1 MKIYLLIPIYNPP
14 KIFQNLLR
22 NINNLKFIYKI
33 IVVNDGSSKIIAN
46 SIFREFQN
54 NSKIKILKH
63 EKNLGK
69 GEALKTGFRYI
80 QKLSSQKDF
89 VFCIDGDGQHSIS
102 DLIKIYDFLINNQN
116 YKIIFGVRNFSFS
129 KTPFRSFLGNKI
141 TYLFFYYIYK
151 YKILDTQT
159 GFRVLSSS
167 LLNGLSNLKGSRY
180 EYESIMLKYFVDN
193 KIDIKQFEISTI
205 YLNNNESSNFNPLKD
220 SYIIYGN
227 LFEYYFIF
235 LIYYLMDTSFFA
247 ILFSLSNNSLFSNFI
262 SSIISFFV
270 STILIYKLYLNTLI
284 NKFIF
289 FIFVNLILISI
300 LFIKYDYSYFN
311 ILIKI
316 LFGAIFIYISTNFFK
331 SKKKN

>member
-14 KIFQNLLR
+14 QIFQILLR
-22 NINNLKFIYKI
+22 NINNLKFIFKF

-46 SIFREFQN
+46 SIFKEFQHD
-54 NSKIKILKH
+54 SKIKILNH

-69 GEALKTGFRYI
+69 GEALKTGFKYI
-80 QKLSSQKDF
+80 QKFSNQKDF

-205 YLNNNESSNFNPLKD
+205 YLNNNESSNFNFKR
-220 SYIIYGN
+220 
-227 LFEYYFIF
+227 
-235 LIYYLMDTSFFA
+235 
-247 ILFSLSNNSLFSNFI
+247 
-262 SSIISFFV
+262 
-270 STILIYKLYLNTLI
+270 LI
-284 NKFIF
+284 NHLWKFI
-289 FIFVNLILISI
+289 
-300 LFIKYDYSYFN
+300 
-311 ILIKI
+311 
-316 LFGAIFIYISTNFFK
+316 
-331 SKKKN
+331 